1 MTGFLALIALFLPW
15 LTGATLLYATSALV
29 LPRTAVHAPGTLC
42 WQIGAGAFLGYWLVT
57 CLMRLYALLG
67 IPFGLTVI
75 ALPLLLITALA
86 VFIGW
91 RRAPFFTLSPRG
103 RGCPEGAGEG
113 ERRSFP
119 PPSPP
124 APFPPGERGAECAS
138 SPECALLNQ
147 NRFTF
152 LPKLT
157 RYFFFALLAWLALRF
172 GLLFFE
178 VSVRPLFPWEA
189 SVQWASKAHV
199 YFGLKTLAPF
209 GDSATWFNGGVYLD
223 NAPNLPITLPLLQ
236 AWMCIALGEW
246 NDVLM
251 NLPWWAML
259 LALTF
264 AVYGFMRLQGLGPFS
279 ALITAWLVASLP
291 LLNTHVA
298 LAGLPD
304 LPMAGTFTLAALS
317 LVRWAHS
324 RQWFDLF
331 CALLFALITAML
343 WPTAYLWLALLLP
356 ALICILLPKST
367 RYLALALPAVT
378 IVGLLA
384 LTQAG
389 ASLSSAL
396 ADIHFDTDPN
406 TWLSNFI
413 TGENWH
419 LLWFAALATIVI
431 GFRECLHTKT
441 APLSLIIWGSMLIA
455 IVAIA
460 LPTFVSWALNV
471 IQAERF
477 LITAT
482 PLIAVWIVTVWRS
495 RIRRTI

>member
-1 MTGFLALIALFLPW
+1 MTWFLALIALFLPW
-15 LTGATLLYATSALV
+15 LTGAALLYAASALV
-29 LPRTAVHAPGTLC
+29 LPRTAVHAPGEIC
-42 WQIGAGAFLGYWLVT
+42 WRIGLGAFLGYWLVT
-57 CLMRLYALLG
+57 CLMRLITFLG

-75 ALPLLLITALA
+75 ALPLLLLTALA

-113 ERRSFP
+113 GQRSF

-124 APFPPGERGAECAS
+124 APLPRGERGAEYTS
-138 SPECALLNQ
+138 SPECVLLNQ
-147 NRFTF
+147 NRFTS

-189 SVQWASKAHV
+189 SIQWASKAHV

-209 GDSATWFNGGVYLD
+209 GDSAAWLNGNVYLD

-236 AWMCIALGEW
+236 AWMCVALGEW

-264 AVYGFMRLQGLGPFS
+264 AVYGFMRSQGLGPFAS
-279 ALITAWLVASLP
+279 LTTAWLVASLP

-304 LPMAGTFTLAALS
+304 LPMAGTFTLTALS
-317 LVRWAHS
+317 LVRWANS
-324 RQWFDLF
+324 RQWLDLF
-331 CALLFALITAML
+331 CALLFALITTML

-356 ALICILLPKST
+356 AFVCILLPRSA
-367 RYLALALPAVT
+367 RYLALALPVIT
-378 IVGLLA
+378 IAGLLA

-389 ASLSSAL
+389 ASLSPVL
-396 ADIHFDTDPN
+396 AHLHFDTDPD

-419 LLWFAALATIVI
+419 LLWLAALATLVI
-431 GFRECLHTKT
+431 GFRECLHTKI
-441 APLSLIIWGSMLIA
+441 APLSLIVWGGMLIA

-460 LPTFVSWALNV
+460 LPALVSWLFGA

-477 LITAT
+477 LITAA
-482 PLIAVWIVTVWRS
+482 PFLPVWIVTVWRS
-495 RIRRTI
+495 RIMRTI